1 MKADYFVYTGNSY
14 PHKNVSRLIDAVIM
28 AKVNLKIISSRSV
41 FVERLEK
48 EIEAKGAK
56 KQIEILGFVPDEKF
70 RNIYKNS
77 VAFVYPT
84 LDEGFGLPPKEAIMN
99 GTFAVVSN
107 IPVLKEVYEDT
118 VMYFD
123 PYDVESIANTL
134 EKVLK
139 MSKAEK
145 DKRIKYAQNFLKRY
159 SWKKMAEETVKIYE
173 SVVEYSK

>member
-1 MKADYFVYTGNSY
+1 MKVDYFVYTGNSY

-28 AKVNLKIISSRSV
+28 AKVNLKIISGRSA

-56 KQIEILGFVPDEKF
+56 KQVEILGFVPDEKF
-70 RNIYKNS
+70 SSIYKNS

-107 IPVLKEVYEDT
+107 IPVLKEVYKDT

-123 PYDVESIANTL
+123 PYDVKSIANAL
-134 EKVLK
+134 QKVLI
-139 MSKAEK
+139 MSKKEREEK
-145 DKRIKYAQNFLKRY
+145 IKYAQKFLKKY
-159 SWKKMAEETVKIYE
+159 SWQKMAEETLKIYE
-173 SVVEYSK
+173 SVV

>member
-14 PHKNVSRLIDAVIM
+14 PHKNISRLIDAVIM
-28 AKVNLKIISSRSV
+28 AKVNLKIISGRSA

-70 RNIYKNS
+70 RSIYRNS

-84 LDEGFGLPPKEAIMN
+84 LDEGFGLPPKEAIMT
-99 GTFAVVSN
+99 GTFAVVSD
-107 IPVLKEVYEDT
+107 IPVLKEVYADT

-123 PYDVESIANTL
+123 PYDVKSIANAL

-139 MSKAEK
+139 MTKIEK
-145 DKRIKYAQNFLKRY
+145 DKKIKYAQEFLKRY
-159 SWKKMAEETVKIYE
+159 SWQKMAKETLKIYE
-173 SVVEYSK
+173 SVEY